1 MTRWLREATRSGN
14 LWLANPDG
22 SEPLDTVTST
32 TADVRTASRRSPLLG
47 AAAGVLATVAFTVF
61 HDLWISDIWA
71 TFAPMLVAGA
81 LSGLSLAW
89 SYSTVPGPDSAR
101 RWFGYNAVHVGL
113 LLALGVV
120 SLAVLDPI
128 MSMAEIMAS
137 PDPLGDVLP
146 PAVPLMAAA
155 AVLGAAVV
163 WLAYGRRP
171 ASLAPMLVT
180 QAMLVFFIGHNL
192 AILGLVDI
200 PANERGRLLS
210 FVGVTVFLGVS
221 FAVIGQG
228 LEAIR
233 AWRSPRARANS

>member
-1 MTRWLREATRSGN
+1 MG
-14 LWLANPDG
+14 
-22 SEPLDTVTST
+22 TVTST

-47 AAAGVLATVAFTVF
+47 AAAGVLATLAFTVL

-71 TFAPMLVAGA
+71 TFAPMLMAGA

-89 SYSTVPGPDSAR
+89 SYSTVPGADSPR
-101 RWFGYNAVHVGL
+101 RWLGYNAVHVGL
-113 LLALGVV
+113 LLTLGVV

-137 PDPLGDVLP
+137 ADPLGDVLP
-146 PAVPLMAAA
+146 SAVPLM
-155 AVLGAAVV
+155 VAAVV
-163 WLAYGRRP
+163 VGTGVVWMAYGRRP
-171 ASLAPMLVT
+171 RSLAPMLVT

-200 PANERGRLLS
+200 PANERARLFS
-210 FVGVTVFLGVS
+210 FVGVTVLLGAS
-221 FAVIGQG
+221 FAVLDQG

-233 AWRSPRARANS
+233 AWRSPRARMDS